1 MFGTKYIIH
10 FIAVK
15 CGHIVLGFALFRK
28 VNPSVFFSPG
38 KLGPLQLRNRSIRAA
53 AFEGMS
59 QGHAVTPQ
67 LTAYH
72 KAVAAGGIG
81 MSTLAYAAISKGGL
95 SFPHQLW
102 LRKEIIPELRR
113 FTDALHA
120 EGAAA
125 SIQIGHCGN
134 MANSA
139 VSGQRPIA
147 ASGGINWYGPTF
159 PRAMQAHDI
168 KQVVEDFVKAVQ
180 IAVEGGFD
188 AVEVHAGHGY
198 LISQFLS
205 PYTNRRRD
213 GYGGSFENRSRFMR
227 EVLMAVRSALPVNKA
242 LLVKMNSYDGFSGG
256 ITKQE
261 GVSTAKLIANEGAD
275 AIVVSGGFVSRAP
288 MYVMRGSM
296 PVEVMAHFIKE
307 PFTKFFVRL
316 LGNRLIKPEAFKE
329 GYFME
334 DAMRIQQAIKIPVVL
349 VGGMNSMQ
357 AIDEAMNSGFQ
368 FIAMARALIQ
378 QPDFVNRLRNEMISK
393 SGCTIC
399 NYCVAKMYS
408 GTMSCH
414 LNEENLNPQLQEKI
428 KRMPHV

>member
-59 QGHAVTPQ
+59 QGHTISPQ

-81 MSTLAYAAISKGGL
+81 MSTLAYAAVSKGGL

-102 LRKEIIPELRR
+102 LRKEIIPELRK

-147 ASGGINWYGPTF
+147 PSGGINWYGPTF
-159 PRAMQAHDI
+159 PRTMQAHDI
-168 KQVVEDFVKAVQ
+168 QQVVEDFAKAVH

-188 AVEVHAGHGY
+188 AIEVHAGHGY

-205 PYTNRRRD
+205 PYSNRRRD

-242 LLVKMNSYDGFSGG
+242 LLVKMNSYDGFSAG

-296 PVEVMAHFIKE
+296 PVDIMSYFIKE
-307 PFTKFFVRL
+307 PVKKFFVKT
-316 LGNRLIKPEAFKE
+316 LGAHLIPSEPFKE
-329 GYFME
+329 GYFMD
-334 DAMRIQQAIKIPVVL
+334 DAMSIQQAIGVPVVL
-349 VGGMNSMQ
+349 VGGMNSMHT
-357 AIDEAMNSGFQ
+357 INEAMQRGFQ

-378 QPDFVNRLRNEMISK
+378 NPAFVNDLRNEVVEK

-414 LNEENLNPQLQEKI
+414 LNEENLSPQLQEKI